1 VRLNRQTFGVI
12 MLAASIGYSALA
24 LTPQFHPMSL
34 RMRAHGG
41 VERMAALVL
50 GSLSFKA
57 GLLIV
62 AAILAFWPT
71 KTS

>member
-1 VRLNRQTFGVI
+1 MRLRRQTLGVI
-12 MLAASIGYSALA
+12 ILVASIAYSALA
-24 LTPQFHPMSL
+24 LTSRFHPMSL

-41 VERMAALVL
+41 IERMAALVL

-57 GLLIV
+57 SLLIV

-71 KTS
+71 RTS

>member
-1 VRLNRQTFGVI
+1 VRRQTLGVI
-12 MLAASIGYSALA
+12 ILVVSIGYSALA
-24 LTPQFHPMSL
+24 LTSRFHPMSL

-41 VERMAALVL
+41 IERMAALAL

-62 AAILAFWPT
+62 AAILTFWPT